1 MGPLPNHLT
10 REEADELAQLLD
22 KARWPLPINVFYA
35 ILRKTIAVAV
45 ELAVLRHSS
54 TGFEILL
61 TQRPPEDP
69 YYANMWHL
77 PGKIVQPGKTKIE
90 TLRSL
95 LREEVAT
102 ELEKISSSRVPQR
115 YEYENPN
122 GKRGPVIQYLH
133 SLELTYEEA
142 AVVTVGGF
150 FPLNRLPEPLVAS
163 HIHLITWL
171 RQQYPQESGYPST

>member
-1 MGPLPNHLT
+1 MGLIPNNLT
-10 REEADELAQLLD
+10 REEADQLALLLD

-35 ILRKTIAVAV
+35 ILRKTIALAI
-45 ELAVLRHSS
+45 ELAVLRNSA
-54 TGFEILL
+54 TGLEILL

-102 ELEKISSSRVPQR
+102 ELEQIALSRIPRR

-122 GKRGPVIQYLH
+122 GTRGPVIQYLH
-133 SLELTYEEA
+133 SLELTDNEA
-142 AVVTVGGF
+142 AVVTVGEF
-150 FPLNRLPEPLVAS
+150 FPLNCLPQPIVTS
-163 HIHLITWL
+163 HIYLITWL
-171 RQQYPQESGYPST
+171 GQQYPLES